1 MKLKKLPLLKLNNFK
16 DRWLI
21 IHWTYYIIIALAYY
35 YFITSNEFTY
45 FHLTITLALI
55 FSIYRA
61 IVKHNEYLVFVG
73 MFLIFDAFF
82 ISLAR
87 ITLVNSFSS
96 LILAGLVFF
105 FTTVLNEQYI
115 KNKLLQAK
123 DFWAFNWLLILLTLE
138 LFFTLSFFP
147 VNTFNKAILLT
158 IFYWFY
164 TEAMRA
170 RIETRFNRKFMIYL
184 TIVFVIVF
192 SLLVFSIPFEQR
204 F

>member
-1 MKLKKLPLLKLNNFK
+1 MKLLKRHLLKFN
-16 DRWLI
+16 DRWVVV
-21 IHWTYYIIIALAYY
+21 HWAYYLIIALSYL
-35 YFITSNEFTY
+35 YFVTTSEFTY
-45 FHLTITLALI
+45 FHFTITLALI
-55 FSIYRA
+55 FSIYKA

-82 ISLAR
+82 ISLSK
-87 ITLVNSFSS
+87 ITLINSFSS

-105 FTTVLNEQYI
+105 FTSVLNEQYI
-115 KNKLLQAK
+115 KNKLLLAK
-123 DFWAFNWLLILLTLE
+123 DFWAFNWLLILLILE

-147 VNTFNKAILLT
+147 VNTFNKSILLT

-170 RIETRFNRKFMIYL
+170 RIETRFNKKFMIYL
-184 TIVFVIVF
+184 TVVFLVIF
-192 SLLVFSIPFEQR
+192 SFLVFSIPFEQR

>member
-1 MKLKKLPLLKLNNFK
+1 MKLLKLQLPRLN
-16 DRWLI
+16 DRWVI
-21 IHWTYYIIIALAYY
+21 IHWAYYLIIGFSYY
-35 YFITSNEFTY
+35 YFITSSEFTY
-45 FHLTITLALI
+45 FHFTITLALF
-55 FSIYRA
+55 FSIYRT

-82 ISLAR
+82 ISLSK
-87 ITLVNSFSS
+87 ITLINSFSS
-96 LILAGLVFF
+96 LILAGLVFL

-147 VNTFNKAILLT
+147 VNTFNKSILLT

-170 RIETRFNRKFMIYL
+170 RIETRFNKKFMIYL
-184 TIVFVIVF
+184 TIVFVIIF
-192 SLLVFSIPFEQR
+192 SLLVFSIPFEQK